1 MPRHFLLVSLC
12 PGLFMLCLCNLFFII
27 FITVNFTI
35 SLKQAHYFENILE
48 YALLLLGDN
57 VDEER
62 ISFRQKTGHF

>member
-1 MPRHFLLVSLC
+1 
-12 PGLFMLCLCNLFFII
+12 MLCLCNQFFII

-35 SLKQAHYFENILE
+35 SLKQAHYFILE